1 MQSIVG
7 NPEQDELQKRQ
18 HLEHTSTGRMK
29 KILVLYYSQS
39 GQQLS
44 ILQSLTK
51 PLVEAGHVLH
61 IEKIEPIEKYP
72 FPWSAYQFFNAF
84 PETFHQRPLSLKSL
98 STKAFDSYDLIIIGY
113 QPWFLTPSRPV
124 SSFLQSTDGKRIL
137 MHKPIV
143 TILGCRNMWLGAQ
156 EKVKQHLHAAQANL
170 VGHIALADRSA
181 NLSSLITILRWMLT
195 GKKDAFLFFPAAGV
209 AQEDILH
216 AATFGEVINDAL
228 QKNDFASLQS
238 KLNENGA
245 VEVKPSLVL
254 LEKRGQKG
262 FSFWS
267 KFIAS
272 GGTLYST
279 GRKIRVYTFLYFLL
293 PAIFVLS
300 PLLWLTSQ
308 ILLFVKRK
316 QLMED
321 VAYYSQNSIRQK

>member
-1 MQSIVG
+1 M
-7 NPEQDELQKRQ
+7 KR
-18 HLEHTSTGRMK
+18 
-29 KILVLYYSQS
+29 ILVLYYSQS

-51 PLVEAGHVLH
+51 PLVDAGHSIH
-61 IEKIEPIEKYP
+61 IEEIQPVEKYP

-84 PETFHQRPLSLKSL
+84 PETFHQKPLALKPLSQ
-98 STKAFDSYDLIIIGY
+98 KAFESYDLVIVGY
-113 QPWFLTPSRPV
+113 QPWFITPSRPI
-124 SSFLQSTDGKRIL
+124 SSFLQSDDGKKIL
-137 MHKPIV
+137 RAKPIV

-156 EKVKQHLHAAQANL
+156 EKVKQHLRVAQGNL
-170 VGHIALADRSA
+170 VGHIALADRSG

-195 GKKDAFLFFPAAGV
+195 GKKEAFLFFPAAGV
-209 AQEDILH
+209 SQEDIVH
-216 AATFGEVINDAL
+216 TSKYGEIINAALPSG
-228 QKNDFASLQS
+228 DFSSLQS
-238 KLNENGA
+238 QLNVQGA
-245 VEVKPSLVL
+245 IYVKPGLVL

-267 KFIAS
+267 RFIAS

-300 PLLWLTSQ
+300 PLLWLTSR

-316 QLMED
+316 QLLQE
-321 VAYYSQNSIRQK
+321 VAYYSQNTIRS

>member
-1 MQSIVG
+1 MLFYFSRLPVW
-7 NPEQDELQKRQ
+7 PRKTYFTRRRLEKLSMMHFKR
-18 HLEHTSTGRMK
+18 M
-29 KILVLYYSQS
+29 
-39 GQQLS
+39 
-44 ILQSLTK
+44 
-51 PLVEAGHVLH
+51 
-61 IEKIEPIEKYP
+61 
-72 FPWSAYQFFNAF
+72 
-84 PETFHQRPLSLKSL
+84 
-98 STKAFDSYDLIIIGY
+98 
-113 QPWFLTPSRPV
+113 
-124 SSFLQSTDGKRIL
+124 
-137 MHKPIV
+137 
-143 TILGCRNMWLGAQ
+143 
-156 EKVKQHLHAAQANL
+156 
-170 VGHIALADRSA
+170 
-181 NLSSLITILRWMLT
+181 ILR
-195 GKKDAFLFFPAAGV
+195 
-209 AQEDILH
+209 H
-216 AATFGEVINDAL
+216 
-228 QKNDFASLQS
+228 LQS

-245 VEVKPSLVL
+245 IEVKPSLVL